1 MESLTSGIQYRH
13 WPVADAKACVLLVHG
28 LAEHTGRYHRLATR
42 FNSARIAVV
51 GPDHIGHGA
60 SPGVRAHVRR
70 FSDYLEPLTALRER
84 IKEWYPDKPVFLL
97 GHSMGGLISAHAL
110 LVSQK
115 SYHGAMFSGPA
126 FTAVDPVS
134 APVMWIGRL
143 LRYVFPKMGMLALN
157 ATEVSRDPAVVAD
170 YIADPL
176 VYNGKITTSL
186 GLEIL
191 DAMEV
196 AISRAGEITLPVYIA
211 HGEADVMAGPEGS
224 TAFFES
230 LASADKSL
238 DFWPGLYHEIFHEPE
253 SEEVMARYLTWL
265 EARL

>member
-28 LAEHTGRYHRLATR
+28 LAEHTGRYQRLAAR
-42 FNSARIAVV
+42 FNSASIAVV

-60 SPGVRAHVRR
+60 SPGERAHVRR

-110 LVSQK
+110 LVSHK

-134 APVMWIGRL
+134 APVIWIGRL

-230 LASADKSL
+230 LSSADKSL

-253 SEEVMARYLTWL
+253 SEEVMARYVTWL

>member
-1 MESLTSGIQYRH
+1 
-13 WPVADAKACVLLVHG
+13 
-28 LAEHTGRYHRLATR
+28 
-42 FNSARIAVV
+42 
-51 GPDHIGHGA
+51 
-60 SPGVRAHVRR
+60 
-70 FSDYLEPLTALRER
+70 
-84 IKEWYPDKPVFLL
+84 
-97 GHSMGGLISAHAL
+97 
-110 LVSQK
+110 
-115 SYHGAMFSGPA
+115 MFSGPA

-157 ATEVSRDPAVVAD
+157 ATKVSRDPAVVAD

-191 DAMEV
+191 DAMEA